1 MHFTGKMLFSKVYIF
16 DMLTETKMPTLKQPI
31 VGNLAPQKSK
41 RMSPSDRKEHIISAA
56 VELFAEVGF
65 DGSTRDIAERAEITQ
80 PLLYRYF
87 PNKETL
93 IEAVY
98 ARVFL
103 ERWNPRWD
111 VLLEDRCISVR
122 ERFQNF
128 YEEYTQT
135 IFDPVWLRISNFAA
149 LREAGIHDWYNQVV
163 EEMILKRLVRE
174 RRFELTQDDSFYVS
188 REELEKPWILHGGL
202 LHYGVRRHV
211 LKFEVNKNTSLVIAG
226 ALDMYLN
233 STIVRQENTN

>member
-1 MHFTGKMLFSKVYIF
+1 
-16 DMLTETKMPTLKQPI
+16 MPTLKQTI
-31 VGNLAPQKSK
+31 AKNSAPQKGK
-41 RMSPSDRKEHIISAA
+41 RMSPADRKEHIISAA
-56 VELFAEVGF
+56 VALFTEVGF
-65 DGSTRDIAERAEITQ
+65 DGSTRDIAEKAEITQ

-111 VLLEDRCISVR
+111 VLLEDRGISVR
-122 ERFQNF
+122 ERFQSF

-174 RRFELTQDDSFYVS
+174 RRFELSQNENFYVS
-188 REELEKPWILHGGL
+188 REELEKPWIMHGGL

-211 LKFEVNKNTSLVIAG
+211 LKFEVNENTSLVIAG

-233 STIVRQENTN
+233 STIANPKDT